1 MDWQYCKYLFYKGL
15 PKYSCNM
22 LMQLTCYKE
31 NLYENINSKRTS
43 TSLRM
48 MFTLEVAAQN
58 LNSKT

>member
-1 MDWQYCKYLFYKGL
+1 MHWQYCKYLFYKGF

-22 LMQLTCYKE
+22 LMQLTYYKE